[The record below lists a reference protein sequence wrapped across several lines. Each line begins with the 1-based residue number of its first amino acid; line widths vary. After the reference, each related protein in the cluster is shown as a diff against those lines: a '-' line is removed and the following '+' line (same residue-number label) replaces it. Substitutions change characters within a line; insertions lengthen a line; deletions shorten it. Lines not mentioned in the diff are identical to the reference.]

1 MARAKKTRRLS
12 KTFERDQRLWISQEM
27 ETCTF
32 LPSSTSRGWLNLRGE
47 QLWCTQGGWIPGL
60 GLPALARFL
69 SPEVLQSILTI
80 RGRAGLDSSHGN
92 PSALETREILS
103 AYDPLHGPS
112 ERECKAPGMTKI

>member
-1 MARAKKTRRLS
+1 MSRGERQTLGLLMS
-12 KTFERDQRLWISQEM
+12 KRSRNGKSQEDK
-27 ETCTF
+27 EIIQDFGKRPKAVDFPGDGDCTF
-32 LPSSTSRGWLNLRGE
+32 LPSSTSRGWLNLRRE

-103 AYDPLHGPS
+103 A
-112 ERECKAPGMTKI
+112 